1 MSKADDIVRR
11 QTAARQRQDQAAEQ
25 DSSEAPTR
33 RRGTVRTKPVR
44 RTVDLS
50 PARHAELDA
59 WCAETAR
66 TLGLARVTGQAVI
79 STLVGRLLT
88 DETLA
93 RKIRAD
99 LHADQ

>member
-1 MSKADDIVRR
+1 MSSRADEIRAKIAKSKAR
-11 QTAARQRQDQAAEQ
+11 AEA
-25 DSSEAPTR
+25 SSEPSAQPVQR
-33 RRGTVRTKPVR
+33 PRQKPVR

-50 PARHAELDA
+50 PHHHAELDA

-66 TLGLARVTGQAVI
+66 QLGKARVTGQAVL

-93 RKIRAD
+93 RRIRQD
-99 LHADQ
+99 LAEMS